1 MYVRK
6 KKNSSGSVSIQI
18 IKKVKGRSK
27 VIESIGCS
35 KDSDE
40 IEELLKKGK
49 ERIKELEP
57 TLFDNIEQ
65 EDKKL
70 KFLSISNEQI
80 IPIGDELFFGKI
92 FDRIISKKTIFQ
104 SVYKKNDK
112 HELFKALVIS
122 RILYPGS
129 KLYLSDY
136 LFYFKKKEISDET
149 IYRLVDSL
157 YKDEIKQRV
166 EEAIYQDTL
175 AKIDNNLVVSF
186 YDVTT
191 LFFESESEDT

>member
-70 KFLSISNEQI
+70 KFL
-80 IPIGDELFFGKI
+80 
-92 FDRIISKKTIFQ
+92 
-104 SVYKKNDK
+104 
-112 HELFKALVIS
+112 
-122 RILYPGS
+122 
-129 KLYLSDY
+129 
-136 LFYFKKKEISDET
+136 
-149 IYRLVDSL
+149 
-157 YKDEIKQRV
+157 
-166 EEAIYQDTL
+166 
-175 AKIDNNLVVSF
+175 
-186 YDVTT
+186 
-191 LFFESESEDT
+191 